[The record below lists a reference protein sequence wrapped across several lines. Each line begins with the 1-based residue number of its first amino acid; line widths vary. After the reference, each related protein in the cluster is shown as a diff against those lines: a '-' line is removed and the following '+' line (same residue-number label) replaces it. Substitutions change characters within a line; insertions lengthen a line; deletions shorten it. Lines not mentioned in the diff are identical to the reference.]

1 VLAFSL
7 RDKNMLKLESNFPQI
22 IFSLVP

>member
-1 VLAFSL
+1 
-7 RDKNMLKLESNFPQI
+7 MLKLESNFPQI